1 MSAYSDWKCGAMT
14 DEEFRSHAAWEARV
28 DEGRY
33 YDMIEAYLGDD
44 AEDEEDE

>member
-1 MSAYSDWKCGAMT
+1 MMSAYSDWKCGAMT

-33 YDMIEAYLGDD
+33 YDMIESYLEEDD
-44 AEDEEDE
+44 DEEDE

>member
-14 DEEFRSHAAWEARV
+14 DEEYQGHAAWEARV

-33 YDMIEAYLGDD
+33 YDMIEAYLED
-44 AEDEEDE
+44 DEEDEDE